1 MQLPVFCM
9 DSMLFRQANTEEER
23 INKIMKYV
31 NIIKENE
38 GLGIIDWHQETSSP
52 ANKSYGEMG
61 KTYSKLLEKLSEDS
75 DIWVTSLVNIN
86 SWIKDRERIING

>member
-1 MQLPVFCM
+1 
-9 DSMLFRQANTEEER
+9 
-23 INKIMKYV
+23 
-31 NIIKENE
+31 
-38 GLGIIDWHQETSSP
+38 
-52 ANKSYGEMG
+52 MG